1 MSRNLEWGE
10 SRDKMS
16 KRPLVVRNG
25 CFFCFFLF
33 YVFFFF
39 LKAERDRQSVVYTN
53 STSPFPTYFKFV
65 LSEET
70 SVSCSR
76 ACWFCSSTASVTR
89 RSVIRM
95 ILR

>member
-16 KRPLVVRNG
+16 KRPLAVRNG
-25 CFFCFFLF
+25 CFLFCFLF
-33 YVFFFF
+33 YGFFF

-53 STSPFPTYFKFV
+53 SKSPFPTYFKFV